1 MQKTYDL
8 IRQYIRDQFA
18 QTNADSIQRSNA
30 ILESEIDALPADIHH
45 ALDND
50 FPAKRCRVHNA
61 NGWRFERKDYPHVEL
76 TPEEKRDLD
85 IARMSREAL
94 ESALKRAE
102 AESMVVEK
110 ANKDLVR
117 DLEKMRQERDQAIV
131 TKDNMQRLFNTA
143 FETIS
148 VHAKERRLDA
158 LTINNMS
165 KVMERLTVPVQPLD
179 LEAAKTAHGK

>member
-1 MQKTYDL
+1 MKKK
-8 IRQYIRDQFA
+8 
-18 QTNADSIQRSNA
+18 DSKERS
-30 ILESEIDALPADIHH
+30 
-45 ALDND
+45 
-50 FPAKRCRVHNA
+50 
-61 NGWRFERKDYPHVEL
+61 L
-76 TPEEKRDLD
+76 TPEQERD
-85 IARMSREAL
+85 IFIGRMTREAL

-131 TKDNMQRLFNTA
+131 NRDNVHRLCITA
-143 FETIS
+143 CETIYA
-148 VHAKERRLDA
+148 HAKERRLDA

-165 KVMERLTVPVQPLD
+165 KVMERLTVPVQPQV